1 MATQLELQTRL
12 EDILGSRN
20 VYYQPPENIKMSYD
34 AIVYSFKGINSTYAN
49 NAKYGN
55 RKRYDVIFIAREPD
69 SEVIDKLLELPYCTL
84 GTPYTADNLHHYP
97 FTLYF

>member
-1 MATQLELQTRL
+1 MATRLELQMKF
-12 EDILGSRN
+12 EEILGSRN
-20 VYYQPPENIKMSYD
+20 VYYQPPESKKMNYD
-34 AIVYSFKGINSTYAN
+34 AIVYSLKGIGSTYAN
-49 NAKYGN
+49 SQKYSK

-69 SEVIDKLLELPYCTL
+69 GEVIDKLLELPYCSL